1 MNLTWAT
8 PLCATPT
15 SRDPQ
20 IIVDLM
26 APLPHVFVYIVYVFA
41 TIVVHFCLLFNPSI
55 FNISPPPLIAP
66 GKSPIIKEIG
76 KNLSNQVFYIF
87 CQKSHLETTN
97 NIFVWS
103 LRLLTTHSKL
113 ERKKSTRFFFRPIR
127 ENPNILSLPVEKHRC
142 LGMRMISKAHG
153 NSGGSRRLEDATSR

>member
-87 CQKSHLETTN
+87 CQKSHLEKLIT
-97 NIFVWS
+97 S
-103 LRLLTTHSKL
+103 LYGPSV
-113 ERKKSTRFFFRPIR
+113 F
-127 ENPNILSLPVEKHRC
+127 
-142 LGMRMISKAHG
+142 
-153 NSGGSRRLEDATSR
+153 

>member
-76 KNLSNQVFYIF
+76 KI
-87 CQKSHLETTN
+87 CQ
-97 NIFVWS
+97 I
-103 LRLLTTHSKL
+103 
-113 ERKKSTRFFFRPIR
+113 RFFTFFAKRV
-127 ENPNILSLPVEKHRC
+127 ILK
-142 LGMRMISKAHG
+142 
-153 NSGGSRRLEDATSR
+153 N